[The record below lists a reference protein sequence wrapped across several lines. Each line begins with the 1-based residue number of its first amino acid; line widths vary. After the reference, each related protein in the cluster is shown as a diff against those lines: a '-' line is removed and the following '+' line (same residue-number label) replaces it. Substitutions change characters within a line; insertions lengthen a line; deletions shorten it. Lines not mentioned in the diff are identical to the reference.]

1 MRILIN
7 TISTKKTSGGAFQ
20 IAYNFLM
27 KTLEHP
33 EVEWLYVTSMDLD
46 AIIGDELKRQPNYF
60 VFPTQPDFKHTYK
73 RVKKELAELE
83 ERLKPDVVYSITAP
97 SYFSFKT
104 SEVMRF
110 TNPTVAHPNKYSWK
124 VLPLKGKLR
133 LVAYSWNQ
141 KRLIRKA
148 NYFVT
153 QTETTKKGI
162 LRITGLP
169 EKNVCVVKNVLP
181 TVFASTETEHIET
194 NDNRIHI
201 ACVGAPVP
209 HKNFDIIPD
218 VLSHLKEKGIE
229 NACFHVTIPEGDPM
243 MAKIEAKIKANGI
256 DSKCVQNHGRMPQKE
271 LVEMYRRCSLCFL
284 PTLLEVFS
292 VSTLEAMFFDLKIVA
307 TDFAFNTEVLDNA
320 ALYYEPM
327 NAKDAA
333 DKFAQLI
340 GDKELQTMLSVR
352 MKERL
357 ALFDNYDN
365 HFNAIK
371 DFLVK
376 VGKGKCEA
384 RKNRKRNA

>member
-7 TISTKKTSGGAFQ
+7 TVSTKKKSGGAFQ

-27 KTLEHP
+27 NTTKHSEI
-33 EVEWLYVTSMDLD
+33 EWSYVTSEDLD
-46 AIIGDELKRQPNYF
+46 AILGDEIKQQSNYY
-60 VFPTQPDFKHTYK
+60 VFPTQPDFKNSYN
-73 RVKKELAELE
+73 RVKRELAELE
-83 ERLKPDVVYSITAP
+83 ERLKPNVVYSITAP
-97 SYFSFKT
+97 SYFSFKAP
-104 SEVMRF
+104 EVMRF

-124 VLPLKGKLR
+124 VLPLMGKLR
-133 LVAYSWNQ
+133 LLVYGWNQ

-148 NYFVT
+148 NFFVT

-181 TVFASTETEHIET
+181 TVFATTETGHIET
-194 NDNRIHI
+194 GDSRIHI

-218 VLSHLKEKGIE
+218 VLLYLKKNGIE
-229 NACFHVTIPEGDPM
+229 NVCFHVTIPEGDAM
-243 MAKIEAKIKANGI
+243 MDKIVAKMRANGL
-256 DSKCVQNHGRMPQKE
+256 DLSCLKNHGRMPQKE
-271 LVEMYRRCSLCFL
+271 LAEMYRRCTFCFL

-307 TDFAFNTEVLDNA
+307 TNFAFNTEVLDDA

-327 NAKDAA
+327 NAEDAA
-333 DKFAQLI
+333 DKLARLI
-340 GDKELQTMLSVR
+340 NDNELQALLSER
-352 MKERL
+352 MKSRL

-365 HFNAIK
+365 HFNAIEK
-371 DFLVK
+371 FLVA
-376 VGKGKCEA
+376 VGEGGV
-384 RKNRKRNA
+384 

>member
-7 TISTKKTSGGAFQ
+7 TISTKKHSGGAFQ

-27 KTLEHP
+27 NTIKHP
-33 EVEWLYVTSMDLD
+33 EIDWCYVTSEDLD
-46 AIIGDELKRQPNYF
+46 AILGEEVKQCPNYY
-60 VFPTQPDFKHTYK
+60 VFPTQPDYQHSYN
-73 RVKKELAELE
+73 RVKRELAELE

-97 SYFSFKT
+97 SYFSFKAP
-104 SEVMRF
+104 EVMRF

-124 VLPLKGKLR
+124 VLPLMGKLR
-133 LVAYSWNQ
+133 LLVYGWNQ

-148 NYFVT
+148 NFFVT

-181 TVFASTETEHIET
+181 TVFATTETSHIDT
-194 NDNRIHI
+194 GDNRIHI

-218 VLSHLKEKGIE
+218 VLLHLKEKGIE
-229 NACFHVTIPEGDPM
+229 NVCFHVTIPEGDM
-243 MAKIEAKIKANGI
+243 MMDKIEAKMKSYGLEMA
-256 DSKCVQNHGRMPQKE
+256 CVKNHGRMPQKE
-271 LVEMYRRCSLCFL
+271 LAEMYRRCTLCFL

-307 TDFAFNTEVLDNA
+307 TNFAFNTEVLDDA

-333 DKFAQLI
+333 DKFARLI
-340 GDKELQTMLSVR
+340 SDKELQASLSEK
-352 MKERL
+352 MKGRL

-365 HFNAIK
+365 HFNAIEK
-371 DFLVK
+371 FLVA
-376 VGKGKCEA
+376 VGKG
-384 RKNRKRNA
+384 RV

>member
-1 MRILIN
+1 MKVLVN
-7 TISTKKTSGGAFQ
+7 TISTKKQSGGAFQ

-27 KTLEHP
+27 NTIKHP
-33 EVEWLYVTSMDLD
+33 EIDWCYVTSEDLD
-46 AIIGDELKRQPNYF
+46 AILGDGVKRRPNYF
-60 VFPTQPDFKHTYK
+60 VFPTQPDFKNSYN
-73 RVKKELAELE
+73 RVKRELAELE
-83 ERLKPDVVYSITAP
+83 DGLKPDVVYSITAP
-97 SYFSFKT
+97 SYFTFKAP
-104 SEVMRF
+104 EVMRF

-124 VLPLKGKLR
+124 VLPLMGKLR
-133 LVAYSWNQ
+133 LLVYGWNQ

-148 NYFVT
+148 NFFVT

-181 TVFASTETEHIET
+181 TVFATTETSQIDAG
-194 NDNRIHI
+194 DNRIHI

-218 VLSHLKEKGIE
+218 VILHLKEKGIE
-229 NACFHVTIPEGDPM
+229 NVCFHVTIPEGDVM
-243 MAKIEAKIKANGI
+243 MNKIEAKIKKNGLNM
-256 DSKCVQNHGRMPQKE
+256 SCVKNHGRMPQKE
-271 LVEMYRRCSLCFL
+271 LAEMYRRCTLCFL

-307 TDFAFNTEVLDNA
+307 TDFAFNTEVLDDA

-333 DKFAQLI
+333 DKFARLI
-340 GDKELQTMLSVR
+340 NDKELQANLSEK
-352 MKERL
+352 MKGRL

-365 HFNAIK
+365 HFNAIEK
-371 DFLVK
+371 FLVA
-376 VGKGKCEA
+376 VGEG
-384 RKNRKRNA
+384 RV

>member
-1 MRILIN
+1 MKILVN
-7 TISTKKTSGGAFQ
+7 TISTKKTAGGAFQ
-20 IAYNFLM
+20 IAFNFIM
-27 KTLEHP
+27 KTLEHKD
-33 EVEWLYVTSMDLD
+33 EEWLYVTSEDLD
-46 AIIGDELKRQPNYF
+46 AILGDEVKNQLNYY
-60 VFPTQPDFKHTYK
+60 VFPTQPDFKHSYK

-97 SYFSFKT
+97 SYFSFKAP
-104 SEVMRF
+104 EVMRF
-110 TNPTVAHPNKYSWK
+110 TNPTVAHPNKYSWR
-124 VLPLKGKLR
+124 VLPWKGKLR
-133 LVAYSWNQ
+133 LIAYSWIQ

-148 NYFVT
+148 KYFVT
-153 QTETTKKGI
+153 QTETTKKGV

-181 TVFASTETEHIET
+181 SVFTSMETEHIDT
-194 NDNRIHI
+194 RDNCIHI

-218 VLSHLKEKGIE
+218 VLLYLKEMGIE
-229 NACFHVTIPEGDPM
+229 NVCFHVTIPKGDAM
-243 MAKIEAKIKANGI
+243 MQKIETKMRKNGI
-256 DSKCVQNHGRMPQKE
+256 DPKCVENHGCMLQKE
-271 LVEMYRRCSLCFL
+271 LAEMYRHCTLCLL

-307 TDFAFNTEVLDNA
+307 TDFAFNTEVLDDA

-333 DKFAQLI
+333 EKIAQLI
-340 GDKELQTMLSVR
+340 SDKVLQAKLSEK
-352 MKERL
+352 MKVRL

-365 HFNAIK
+365 HFNAIR

-376 VGKGKCEA
+376 VGEGIV
-384 RKNRKRNA
+384 